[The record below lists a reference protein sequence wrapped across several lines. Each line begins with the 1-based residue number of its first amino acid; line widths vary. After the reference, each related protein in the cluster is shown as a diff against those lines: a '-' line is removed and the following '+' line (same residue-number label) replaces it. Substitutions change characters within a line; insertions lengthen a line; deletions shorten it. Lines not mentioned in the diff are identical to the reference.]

1 MLEIQNIRMLREEHI
16 GGWVIENA
24 ESSVAV
30 GYLNAPHYSIIFKR
44 DGNAAA
50 VLIDR
55 NINPFLKKYH
65 VYICWENFDNR
76 IYETTLTKESISK
89 KDTFLT
95 LMMYQLNEQY
105 NKQK

>member
-16 GGWVIENA
+16 GGWVVENA

-30 GYLNAPHYSIIFKR
+30 SYLNSPHYCIIFKR
-44 DGNAAA
+44 GDKAAA

-89 KDTFLT
+89 KDTFLS
-95 LMMYQLNEQY
+95 LMTYQLNKEY
-105 NKQK
+105 NKRK

>member
-1 MLEIQNIRMLREEHI
+1 MLRIENIGNLKGQHL
-16 GGWVIENA
+16 GGWEVL
-24 ESSVAV
+24 ESTSSGPVS
-30 GYLNAPHYSIIFKR
+30 YLIAHHYCITFKR
-44 DGNAAA
+44 NDKGGA

-55 NINPFLKKYH
+55 MENRLTKQYH
-65 VYICWENFDNR
+65 VYVCYENFDNR